1 VLVFKLLSLLLLI
14 VIFWEDMRY
23 RAVHWFLFPLLAVML
38 TSTYFTSHAELNTLL
53 INAGAD
59 VAFLILQFILITLY
73 FSIRQKSRVNVF
85 NSLIGW
91 GDLLLLLTLCFYCSL
106 LNFIGF
112 YLLSLVLILA
122 GWLGYRLIF
131 SRNNKQI
138 PLAGLQAILFAAII
152 AFSWLDTGIDLTQD
166 DWLLKFLVK

>member
-38 TSTYFTSHAELNTLL
+38 TSTYLTSHAGLNTLL
-53 INAGAD
+53 INAVAD
-59 VAFLILQFILITLY
+59 ISFLVLQFILITLY
-73 FSIRQKSRVNVF
+73 FSIRQKSMVNVF

-112 YLLSLVLILA
+112 YLLSLLLILA
-122 GWLGYRLIF
+122 GWLGYRLVF
-131 SRNNKQI
+131 SRDNKQI
-138 PLAGLQAILFAAII
+138 PLAGLQALLFAGIM
-152 AFSWLDTGIDLTQD
+152 AFSWFGSGVNLTQD
-166 DWLLKFLVK
+166 DWLLNFLAK

>member
-1 VLVFKLLSLLLLI
+1 MLVFKLLSLLLLI
-14 VIFWEDMRY
+14 AIFWEDMRY

-38 TSTYFTSHAELNTLL
+38 VSINLKSYGVNAFL
-53 INAGAD
+53 INAGANIG
-59 VAFLILQFILITLY
+59 FLALQFILITLY

-91 GDLLLLLTLCFYCSL
+91 GDVLLLLTLCFYCSL

-112 YLLSLVLILA
+112 YLLSLLLIMA
-122 GWLGYRLIF
+122 GWLGYRIVF
-131 SRNNKQI
+131 SRDNKQI
-138 PLAGLQAILFAAII
+138 PLAGLQALLFAGIM
-152 AFSWLDTGIDLTQD
+152 AFSWFGSGVNLTED